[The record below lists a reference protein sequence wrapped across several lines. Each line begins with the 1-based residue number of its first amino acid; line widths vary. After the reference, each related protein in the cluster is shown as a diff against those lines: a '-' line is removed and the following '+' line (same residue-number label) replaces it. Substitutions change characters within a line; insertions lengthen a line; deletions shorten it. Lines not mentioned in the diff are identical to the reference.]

1 MQTPGLTDQCMW
13 RRNPAAR
20 LLYGDDLFRA
30 GWNPAQVDDTLT
42 NMTIT
47 KYNMAVFKM
56 AVSNLSKDTEPR
68 CCGC

>member
-1 MQTPGLTDQCMW
+1 MW
-13 RRNPAAR
+13 RRDPSVR

-42 NMTIT
+42 NMTVT
-47 KYNMAVFKM
+47 KHNMAVFKA
-56 AVSNLSKDTEPR
+56 AVADLSKVTEPR